1 MFIDSAFES
10 TSGLAYILCHAF
22 LTLYEIDYPC
32 GQTIDSLF
40 DGVFSASDSASD
52 MVCGAHEFAV
62 YASAIVA
69 FRATPVG
76 ERSGD
81 KCTVAKNDF
90 IHVYNSNIPLFRCQ
104 HYFSCR
110 TSSYGPW
117 KDDLA

>member
-81 KCTVAKNDF
+81 KWKGCLSHLPVHWCVCYAGFNCTA
-90 IHVYNSNIPLFRCQ
+90 S
-104 HYFSCR
+104 
-110 TSSYGPW
+110 
-117 KDDLA
+117 